1 MAEIPV
7 NLCFFG
13 WIIWWQIWQ
22 RTCCFEV
29 RMHCLCVQDMIN
41 ASTAKTSSKWHKMTY
56 RRPTNNTSDLALSAC
71 VIHELRWGDK
81 VEGSARGVGNFKG
94 YLFQGRHV
102 QHLLYQKKK
111 FHWTL
116 SSLTHVCCNLPD
128 MMQQYFTFLRVLKY
142 CKEGDLSAPSL
153 NQHLPCGVLKPQGR
167 LLHCQQ

>member
-13 WIIWWQIWQ
+13 WILWWQIWQ

-111 FHWTL
+111 IPLNFVL
-116 SSLTHVCCNLPD
+116 SDSCLLQPPRHDAT
-128 MMQQYFTFLRVLKY
+128 VLY
-142 CKEGDLSAPSL
+142 LSARIK
-153 NQHLPCGVLKPQGR
+153 VLQGR
-167 LLHCQQ
+167 RPECSITKPTFAMWCT

>member
-1 MAEIPV
+1 MTDMTKDLLLWSKDAP
-7 NLCFFG
+7 
-13 WIIWWQIWQ
+13 
-22 RTCCFEV
+22 
-29 RMHCLCVQDMIN
+29 CLCVQDMIN

-102 QHLLYQKKK
+102 QHLLYQKKN